1 MGRAR
6 KEEPAAEL
14 VAVHRIERAILWI
27 RGRRVMLDTDLAF
40 LYGVPTK
47 VLNQAVRRNRERF
60 PKDFMFRLTGRE
72 KGKVVT
78 DCDHLA
84 RMKFSATLPYAF
96 TEHGAI
102 MLASVLN
109 SPKAI
114 DVSLQVVRTFVRLRE
129 ILASHAELSRR
140 LDEMEKRHDRRF
152 TQVFATLRELLDAP
166 LPDRPD
172 RKRIGFGA
180 GDAATSLSLRR
191 IERGQ
196 G

>member
-1 MGRAR
+1 MSRAR
-6 KEEPAAEL
+6 REEPATEL
-14 VAVHRIERAILWI
+14 VAIHRIERSILWI
-27 RGRRVMLDTDLAF
+27 RGQRVMLDADLAF

-47 VLNQAVRRNRERF
+47 VLNQAVRRNGERF
-60 PKDFMFRLTGRE
+60 PKDFMFRLTRRE

-84 RMKFSATLPYAF
+84 GMKFSATLPHAF

-114 DVSLQVVRTFVRLRE
+114 EVSLQVVRTFVRLRE

-152 TQVFATLRELLDAP
+152 TQVFAALRELLEAP
-166 LPDRPD
+166 TPPG
-172 RKRIGFGA
+172 RKRIGFA
-180 GDAATSLSLRR
+180 
-191 IERGQ
+191 EE
-196 G
+196 

>member
-1 MGRAR
+1 MGRTG
-6 KEEPAAEL
+6 KVEPAAEL
-14 VAVHRIERAILWI
+14 VVVHRIERAILWI
-27 RGRRVMLDTDLAF
+27 RRQRVMLDADLAF

-114 DVSLQVVRTFVRLRE
+114 EASLQVVRTFVRLRE

-140 LDEMEKRHDRRF
+140 LDELEKRHDRRF
-152 TQVFATLRELLDAP
+152 TQVFAALRELLDEP

-180 GDAATSLSLRR
+180 G
-191 IERGQ
+191 
-196 G
+196 

>member
-1 MGRAR
+1 
-6 KEEPAAEL
+6 
-14 VAVHRIERAILWI
+14 
-27 RGRRVMLDTDLAF
+27 MLDADLAF

-47 VLNQAVRRNRERF
+47 VLNQAVRRNGERF
-60 PKDFMFRLTGRE
+60 PKDFMFRLTRRE

-84 RMKFSATLPYAF
+84 GMKFSATLPHAF

-114 DVSLQVVRTFVRLRE
+114 EVSLQVVRTFVRLRE

-152 TQVFATLRELLDAP
+152 TQVFAALRELLEAP
-166 LPDRPD
+166 TPPG
-172 RKRIGFGA
+172 RKRIGFA
-180 GDAATSLSLRR
+180 
-191 IERGQ
+191 EE
-196 G
+196 